1 MAADNIQ
8 LLGMTRE
15 PRPGLAFEATDHPS
29 ASTETRPAS
38 KMERLMED
46 DRPALRVIAL
56 LVTLLGALGL
66 TAPTGA
72 ETRKVTPNPEYGASG
87 LHTFWF
93 GKGYR
98 DLWTTPVELEVLD
111 LETEAGGLT
120 VFRQVGGMQTP
131 GLAFTGADGRS
142 YTFRW
147 IDKDPSRL
155 LPEEWRET
163 VVADYVRDQTAS
175 SHPGNWP
182 VLMSLAQAVGFVS
195 LTPQRLVVM
204 PDDPA
209 LGEHRELFAG
219 AVGSF
224 GEYPMPAHD
233 GVPGF
238 MGATEIISSK
248 ELWNR
253 WREGPRNRI
262 DSQVFLRDRIADLWT
277 GNWDRHR
284 SQWRWAWIPDRGL
297 WVPIPEDP
305 DQAFSDYGGLIISLA
320 RMSVPILLKFGDEIS
335 GMEGAVRNGA
345 DMDRWLLSDL
355 GRDDFMAAARDVQ
368 SRLTD
373 EIIDAAVKTLP
384 PEWYALNGELLARRL
399 KNRRDNIPDAVE
411 RYYRFLAGEVNI
423 HATHEDEVARIRRF
437 DDGAVEVTVA
447 PAEAAAEPYYR
458 RRFDPDETRSG
469 RIYLH
474 GGHDR
479 AESEGPANGGITV
492 QVMGGDGDDTLDD
505 SRSGRTRF
513 DDFEG
518 RNKVVKGPGTKH
530 DDRAWTNPRPDR
542 NAPWVEPRDYNRT
555 WIGSG
560 LLYWTPDLG
569 ILAGGGVT
577 RKSYGF
583 RKYPFAN
590 AHHFALAYATART
603 SIRASYQGTFRRKNS
618 NLFGEVRALASGI
631 DRLNFFGFGNDTPDI
646 EERDFY
652 KVNQRLYRVTPTVN
666 WSRGKDFEILFGV
679 GVQYAQE
686 KDENSF
692 IDITRPY
699 GWGDFGQINLITAL
713 EWDSRGL
720 QRGGLQS
727 MMTGE
732 VQPIGGKGKK
742 RYTGLRIRAAAHYS
756 PEVFDLEENFG
767 AVQGNVSGYLG
778 LGSTERLVL
787 ATRVGGRQTYG
798 KYPWYGAAFIG
809 GADSNRGFPE
819 SRFAGDRSFYANFEA
834 RLRVVDMMRFIPGH
848 LWLVGLFD
856 VGRVWLEG
864 EDSDDWHPSYG
875 GGIAFEVAGSP
886 LTFWTGVAT
895 PHEEEGVR
903 FYFLSGFGF

>member
-320 RMSVPILLKFGDEIS
+320 RMS
-335 GMEGAVRNGA
+335 
-345 DMDRWLLSDL
+345 
-355 GRDDFMAAARDVQ
+355 
-368 SRLTD
+368 
-373 EIIDAAVKTLP
+373 
-384 PEWYALNGELLARRL
+384 
-399 KNRRDNIPDAVE
+399 
-411 RYYRFLAGEVNI
+411 
-423 HATHEDEVARIRRF
+423 
-437 DDGAVEVTVA
+437 
-447 PAEAAAEPYYR
+447 
-458 RRFDPDETRSG
+458 
-469 RIYLH
+469 
-474 GGHDR
+474 
-479 AESEGPANGGITV
+479 
-492 QVMGGDGDDTLDD
+492 
-505 SRSGRTRF
+505 
-513 DDFEG
+513 
-518 RNKVVKGPGTKH
+518 
-530 DDRAWTNPRPDR
+530 
-542 NAPWVEPRDYNRT
+542 
-555 WIGSG
+555 
-560 LLYWTPDLG
+560 
-569 ILAGGGVT
+569 
-577 RKSYGF
+577 
-583 RKYPFAN
+583 
-590 AHHFALAYATART
+590 
-603 SIRASYQGTFRRKNS
+603 
-618 NLFGEVRALASGI
+618 
-631 DRLNFFGFGNDTPDI
+631 
-646 EERDFY
+646 
-652 KVNQRLYRVTPTVN
+652 
-666 WSRGKDFEILFGV
+666 
-679 GVQYAQE
+679 
-686 KDENSF
+686 
-692 IDITRPY
+692 
-699 GWGDFGQINLITAL
+699 
-713 EWDSRGL
+713 
-720 QRGGLQS
+720 
-727 MMTGE
+727 
-732 VQPIGGKGKK
+732 
-742 RYTGLRIRAAAHYS
+742 
-756 PEVFDLEENFG
+756 
-767 AVQGNVSGYLG
+767 
-778 LGSTERLVL
+778 
-787 ATRVGGRQTYG
+787 
-798 KYPWYGAAFIG
+798 
-809 GADSNRGFPE
+809 
-819 SRFAGDRSFYANFEA
+819 
-834 RLRVVDMMRFIPGH
+834 
-848 LWLVGLFD
+848 
-856 VGRVWLEG
+856 
-864 EDSDDWHPSYG
+864 
-875 GGIAFEVAGSP
+875 
-886 LTFWTGVAT
+886 WTG
-895 PHEEEGVR
+895 G
-903 FYFLSGFGF
+903 S

>member
-1 MAADNIQ
+1 MENGRSWPR
-8 LLGMTRE
+8 LE
-15 PRPGLAFEATDHPS
+15 PFL
-29 ASTETRPAS
+29 
-38 KMERLMED
+38 
-46 DRPALRVIAL
+46 IAL
-56 LVTLLGALGL
+56 LAVALCL
-66 TAPTGA
+66 SAHAGA
-72 ETRKVTPNPEYGASG
+72 ETKKVAPNPEYAASG
-87 LHTFWF
+87 NHQFWF

-98 DLWTTPVELEVLD
+98 DLWATPVELEVLD
-111 LETEAGGLT
+111 LEKEAGGLT

-182 VLMSLAQAVGFVS
+182 VLMALAKAVGYGA
-195 LTPQRLVVM
+195 LTPQRLMVM

-219 AVGSF
+219 AIGSF

-253 WREGPRNRI
+253 WREEPKNRV
-262 DSQVFLRDRIADLWT
+262 DSKRFLRHRVVNLWT

-284 SQWRWAWIPDRGL
+284 SQWRWAWIPERGL

-305 DQAFSDYGGLIISLA
+305 DQAFSNYGGFIIGLA
-320 RMSVPILLKFGDEIS
+320 RMSVPILLKFEDEIA

-345 DMDRWLLSDL
+345 DVDRWLLSDL
-355 GRDDFMAAARDVQ
+355 TREDFREAARDVQ

-373 EIIDAAVKTLP
+373 EVIESSVKALP
-384 PEWYALNGELLARRL
+384 PEWYALNGELLTTRL

-411 RYYRFLAGEVNI
+411 RYYDFLAGEVNI
-423 HATHEDEVARIRRF
+423 HATNQDEVARIRRS
-437 DDGAVEVTVA
+437 DDGAVEVSVA
-447 PAEAAAEPYYR
+447 LAEAGAQPYFQR
-458 RRFDPDETRSG
+458 AFDPDETRSV

-479 AESEGPANGGITV
+479 TESEGPPNGAITV
-492 QVMGGDGDDTLDD
+492 QVQGGAGDDVLDD

-518 RNKVVKGPGTKH
+518 RNTVERGPGTKF
-530 DDRAWTNPRPDR
+530 DERRWKNPHPDR
-542 NAPWVEPRDYNRT
+542 NAPWVEPRDYNKV
-555 WIGSG
+555 WLGNG
-560 LLYWTPDLG
+560 LVYWTPDMGVLV
-569 ILAGGGVT
+569 GGGVT
-577 RKSYGF
+577 RRSFGY

-590 AHHFALAYATART
+590 QHQFNLAYATART
-603 SIRASYQGTFRRKNS
+603 SIRASYHGSFRRKNS
-618 NLFGEVRALASGI
+618 NLFTEFRALASGI
-631 DRLNFFGFGNDTPDI
+631 DRLNFFGFGNDTVDI

-652 KVNQRLYRVTPTVN
+652 KVNQQLYRITPTVN
-666 WSRGKDFEILFGV
+666 WSRWKKLEVLFGV
-679 GVQYAQE
+679 GVQYTVE
-686 KDENSF
+686 KDDNSF
-692 IDITRPY
+692 IDIVQPY
-699 GWGDFGQINLITAL
+699 GWGDFGQVNFITAL
-713 EWDSRGL
+713 EFDTRGL

-727 MMTGE
+727 MMA
-732 VQPIGGKGKK
+732 GGLPGKAKK
-742 RYTGLRIRAAAHYS
+742 RYTGLRFVGGAQYS
-756 PEVFDLEENFG
+756 PKAWDLEAEFG
-767 AVQGNVSGYLG
+767 GIQGSVSGYVG

-787 ATRVGGRQTYG
+787 AARVGGRQTYG
-798 KYPWYGAAFIG
+798 EYPWYAAAFIG
-809 GADSNRGFPE
+809 GSDSNRGFLE
-819 SRFAGDRSFYANFEA
+819 NRFAGDRSFYANFEA
-834 RLRVVDMMRFIPGH
+834 RLRVVDMMRAIPGR
-848 LWLVGLFD
+848 LWLIGLYD

-864 EDSDDWHPSYG
+864 EDSNEWHPSFG
-875 GGIAFEVAGSP
+875 GGLAFEVAGSP
-886 LTFWTGVAT
+886 VTIWTGVAKAQ
-895 PHEEEGVR
+895 EEDGVR
-903 FYFLSGFGF
+903 FYFTAGFPF